1 MEQIFHRKKI
11 VNDKKGENIFRAQ
24 QYTVSHVVKINW
36 LCLLWQRDKNE
47 FEFRSMFELWS
58 IKAFKN
64 ISTEEYKSLP
74 GLGKPKMADLGTLY
88 TYGKV
93 APLEVLGEV
102 WSYSVGL
109 EVSELEKMLIHM
121 RRMGFWSLAT

>member
-1 MEQIFHRKKI
+1 
-11 VNDKKGENIFRAQ
+11 
-24 QYTVSHVVKINW
+24 
-36 LCLLWQRDKNE
+36 
-47 FEFRSMFELWS
+47 
-58 IKAFKN
+58 
-64 ISTEEYKSLP
+64 
-74 GLGKPKMADLGTLY
+74 MADLGTLY

>member
-1 MEQIFHRKKI
+1 
-11 VNDKKGENIFRAQ
+11 
-24 QYTVSHVVKINW
+24 
-36 LCLLWQRDKNE
+36 
-47 FEFRSMFELWS
+47 MFELWS

-109 EVSELEKMLIHM
+109 EVSELEKLLIHM

>member
-1 MEQIFHRKKI
+1 MKHQSF
-11 VNDKKGENIFRAQ
+11 Q
-24 QYTVSHVVKINW
+24 
-36 LCLLWQRDKNE
+36 
-47 FEFRSMFELWS
+47 
-58 IKAFKN
+58 
-64 ISTEEYKSLP
+64 EYKSLP

-88 TYGKV
+88 STYCKV
-93 APLEVLGEV
+93 DPLEVLGEV